1 MLSIYVLIAVGAM
14 LGGLLLPALPDA
26 QPAVHVH
33 LVFALGVMP
42 LILAAMTHFVPVLTR
57 SRGAAAMSRPVL
69 LATAGGAL
77 IVAYLAWPVQP
88 LWRSMAAGLA
98 LAACLWLIVWQWR
111 RRQGA
116 LGGAHP
122 CLDWYLAA
130 LACLGLGLLAILAM
144 AAWPEHGQ
152 ALKRLHLHLNLF
164 GFVGMTAVGTLQ
176 VLLPTA
182 AGQADPEAAHRLRAD
197 LRLALAGTLF
207 IALGAAWLPWLSVAG
222 VIPWLV
228 ALVRIAAAWR
238 RHFRVAIGAFH
249 GAAPLLAGA
258 LGGFALALLAGGV
271 HSVTALPGAH
281 VGHLFVFAFLFP
293 LVSGAAGQLLPLWLK
308 PGVQTPWHAAAR
320 SRLTYGAAARFA
332 LFASAGLL
340 ALTGWRGAAIPALI
354 ALLPFALASAWTAY
368 QSRL

>member
-1 MLSIYVLIAVGAM
+1 MLNIYVLIAVGAM
-14 LGGLLLPALPDA
+14 LGGLLLPALLEA

-57 SRGAAAMSRPVL
+57 SRGSEAMSRPVL
-69 LATAGGAL
+69 LAAAGGAL
-77 IVAYLAWPVQP
+77 IVAYFVWPVQP
-88 LWRSMAAGLA
+88 LWRSLAAGLA
-98 LAACLWLIVWQWR
+98 LAACLWLMVWQWR
-111 RRQGA
+111 RRQSA

-130 LACLGLGLLAILAM
+130 LACLGLGLFAILAM
-144 AAWPEHGQ
+144 AAWPMQIQ

-164 GFVGMTAVGTLQ
+164 GFIGMTAVGTLQ

-182 AGQADPEAAHRLRAD
+182 AGLADPEAAHRLRAD
-197 LRLALAGTLF
+197 LRLALAGTLL
-207 IALGAAWLPWLSVAG
+207 IALGAAWWPWLSVAG
-222 VIPWLV
+222 VIPWFV
-228 ALVRIAAAWR
+228 ALARIAVAWK
-238 RHFRVAIGAFH
+238 RHFRAAIRAFH

-258 LGGFALALLAGGV
+258 LGGFALSLLAGGI
-271 HSVTALPGAH
+271 HALALLPGARI
-281 VGHLFVFAFLFP
+281 GHLFVFAFLFP

-308 PGVQTPWHAAAR
+308 PGVQIPWHLVAR

-332 LFASAGLL
+332 LFASAGVL
-340 ALTGWRGAAIPALI
+340 ALTGWRGSAIPALI
-354 ALLPFALASAWTAY
+354 ALLSFALAGAWTAF